1 MLHLLTV
8 LSSFLPS
15 PPPAQSGDWPQF
27 RGPGG
32 LSVADDTPIPK
43 AFGPETSVLWKTK
56 IAGGHSS
63 PCIVGKRIFVTGF
76 EEGSNVVLALERT
89 SGKVLWTKAFAGTP
103 YPQYMHP
110 DAVPAL
116 PTAVADGERVIVS
129 FGNYGLVALD
139 LDGKVLWEKRMSHP
153 SYAFG
158 VGSSPLLYDGL
169 VIVSR
174 DGAAEAAIL
183 VLDAADGS
191 ELWKINRFEF
201 GESHGT
207 PFLWHNAD
215 RDELVLSG
223 AGRLCAYD
231 PGSGEKLWTVSGLT
245 NFPCTTPTADRDTL
259 YFAAWSTPN
268 ATGRSFWEGAF
279 ARSLDL
285 SDAEVADPALIFK
298 RLDANADGKVLPD
311 EVPECRAKDA
321 FGFLDRDQSGAWE
334 LAEMVAAESPAN
346 SPGENIMVAI
356 GRGAKG
362 DLTKEQARW
371 SWTQGLP
378 YVSSPLLYRG
388 RVWLFKDGGLVTVL
402 DAKSGKPI
410 IERERLSDRAEYY
423 LSPVGAAGHV
433 IAGSAEGTLYVLAA
447 DANELVVEHTAT
459 FDEELFATPAVL
471 DGIVYLRT
479 KTTLWAFG
487 AGEK

>member
-1 MLHLLTV
+1 MLDLLTV
-8 LSSFLPS
+8 LASFLTTLPL
-15 PPPAQSGDWPQF
+15 AQGGDWPQF

-32 LSVADDTPIPK
+32 LAVAGDTPIPK
-43 AFGPETSVLWKTK
+43 EFGPEASVLWKTK
-56 IAGGHSS
+56 IAAGHSS
-63 PCIVGKRIFVTGF
+63 PCIVGGRIFVTGF
-76 EEGSNVVLALERT
+76 EDGANVVVALERGT
-89 SGKVLWTKAFAGTP
+89 GKVLWSKKFEGQP
-103 YPQYMHP
+103 YPQYAHP

-116 PTAVADGERVIVS
+116 PTAAADGERVVAS

-139 LDGKVLWEKRMSHP
+139 HDGKVLWEKRMAHP
-153 SYAFG
+153 RYAFG
-158 VGSSPLLYDGL
+158 VGSSPLLFDGL
-169 VIVSR
+169 VVLSR

-183 VLDAADGS
+183 VLDAGDGS
-191 ELWKINRFEF
+191 ELWKINRFEY

-215 RDELVLSG
+215 RDELVVSG
-223 AGRLCAYD
+223 SGKLCGYD
-231 PGSGEKLWTVSGLT
+231 PGSGERLWSVAGMTS
-245 NFPCTTPTADRDTL
+245 FPCTSPAADRDTL

-285 SDAEVADPALIFK
+285 SDAEVADPSLIFK
-298 RLDANADGKVLPD
+298 RLDANADGKVVPD

-321 FGFLDRDQSGAWE
+321 FGFLDRNLSGTWE
-334 LAEMVAAESPAN
+334 LAEVLDAEAPA
-346 SPGENIMVAI
+346 SGTGENIMVAVP
-356 GRGAKG
+356 RGAKG
-362 DLTKEQARW
+362 DLTKAAARW

-388 RVWLFKDGGLVTVL
+388 RVWLFKDGGLVTAL
-402 DAKSGKPI
+402 DAKTGKPI
-410 IERERLSDRAEYY
+410 IDRERLSDRAEYY

-459 FDEELFATPAVL
+459 FDEQLFATPAVL
-471 DGIVYLRT
+471 DGIVYVRT
-479 KTTLWAFG
+479 ETTLWAFG
-487 AGEK
+487 ASEK